1 MTQLI
6 KLVIGA
12 LVALD
17 LTAALSLPYLTLEA
31 RYVGNNRSIVS
42 LDCHIGGHGS
52 FFITSIRFFKRVG
65 AAQYLLA
72 NWYPSVEQF
81 VILNQTDTS
90 ITFRFSQTQ
99 EGYFR
104 CQTQGLHVEL
114 KSNEIGLAGS
124 NTICVIHVC
133 RYTVYV

>member
-17 LTAALSLPYLTLEA
+17 LTAALFPPSLPYLTLEA
-31 RYVGNNRSIVS
+31 RYVGNDRSVVS
-42 LDCHIGGHGS
+42 LDCYIGGHGS
-52 FFITSIRFFKRVG
+52 FFITSVKFFQRVG
-65 AAQYLLA
+65 GAQYLLA
-72 NWYPSVEQF
+72 NWYPSAEQF

-90 ITFRFSQTQ
+90 ITFRFSQPQ

-104 CQTQGLHVEL
+104 CQTQGLQVEL

-124 NTICVIHVC
+124 NTIIMCHTC
-133 RYTVYV
+133 M